1 MGFMKFTHFLTC
13 YVFVCKTVDL
23 GCSFQGQILMGFRV
37 ILLGVLEFGV
47 SKLVGV
53 TYKLPCYLEVTWVV
67 PSFFCF

>member
-1 MGFMKFTHFLTC
+1 M
-13 YVFVCKTVDL
+13 FVCKTVDL

-53 TYKLPCYLEVTWVV
+53 TYKLAPLLLGGDLGCT
-67 PSFFCF
+67 